1 MVVWFRELEIA
12 IEAGA
17 VTPNSDPIMIIGAG
31 LSAADAIICAQ
42 VIVQNVINCL
52 LYNGR
57 WLYPYNQD
65 DFFIKI
71 LIRNTKHVI
80 KVKFFLI
87 NSLSW
92 LHMCICI
99 NAV

>member
-1 MVVWFRELEIA
+1 LVVWFRELEIA

-57 WLYPYNQD
+57 
-65 DFFIKI
+65 
-71 LIRNTKHVI
+71 
-80 KVKFFLI
+80 
-87 NSLSW
+87 
-92 LHMCICI
+92 
-99 NAV
+99 